1 MRRTGGPASRVDPD
15 SHSQR
20 RVPGTTWIP
29 IDQTIYDSCRDPRA
43 YCPWDRWAASEDGSH
58 ATNIHVSAKH
68 GIPLIANGA
77 ARMLEERGDMSIQ
90 FGPTG
95 QIAKVTA
102 VSEDGCRIFFELR
115 NGSSGWFEQ
124 QEEVYD
130 VGDVLL
136 LVDDNGRQRVEILPI
151 TAWPD
156 QLWVGVVRIKSED
169 CTVITVGSQHRR
181 VPTTDVKY
189 EVGNTVEAG
198 DIQGVVRVL
207 SKTPISLIDLP
218 SLDESVTDEFLWKPP
233 DGTELGFDDFG
244 GLKEVVDRA
253 RKLIEGPLQNREALS
268 EIGARSI
275 KGVLFTGKPGTGK
288 TLLAQIIAHQ
298 SGAEFYRISGP
309 EIFSK
314 WVGQSEELLRKLF
327 AKAADSDKAIIFFD
341 EIDSVAAQRD
351 DASQESS
358 TRVVAQL
365 LTLMDGFSS
374 KSNVVVIA
382 ATNRPQD
389 LDVALRRPG
398 RFDWEIHFPYPNQ
411 ADREDI
417 LIKTAHRLQTQ
428 DPLPHRDIAAKSE
441 GWSAAELAAILTEAA
456 LLAVEDGRREIQE
469 EDYIGGYQRRSRY
482 RELPPEI
489 RDNGGGG

>member
-1 MRRTGGPASRVDPD
+1 MSIQLGPTGQLAKV
-15 SHSQR
+15 
-20 RVPGTTWIP
+20 TAI
-29 IDQTIYDSCRDPRA
+29 
-43 YCPWDRWAASEDGSH
+43 SEDGSRVH
-58 ATNIHVSAKH
+58 F
-68 GIPLIANGA
+68 
-77 ARMLEERGDMSIQ
+77 D
-90 FGPTG
+90 
-95 QIAKVTA
+95 
-102 VSEDGCRIFFELR
+102 LR
-115 NGSSGWFEQ
+115 SGLSGWMEQ
-124 QEEVYD
+124 LDEEYGI
-130 VGDVLL
+130 GDVLL
-136 LVDDNGRQRVEILPI
+136 LVSEDGRQRAEKIPSS
-151 TAWPD
+151 AWPD
-156 QLWVGVVRIKSED
+156 QLWIGVVRIKSED
-169 CTVITVGSQHRR
+169 FTVITAGGQNRKVR
-181 VPTTDVKY
+181 TITDVEY

-198 DIQGVVRVL
+198 DAQGVVRVL

-253 RKLIEGPLQNREALS
+253 RELIEVPLQNREALS
-268 EIGARSI
+268 DIGARPI

-309 EIFSK
+309 EVFSK

-327 AKAADSDKAIIFFD
+327 DKAADSDKAIIFFD
-341 EIDSVAAQRD
+341 EIDSVAAKRD
-351 DASQESS
+351 DASHESS

-374 KSNVVVIA
+374 KANVVVIA

-389 LDVALRRPG
+389 LDIALLRPG

-417 LIKTAHRLQTQ
+417 LIKTARRLQTR
-428 DPLPHRDIAAKSE
+428 DPLPHRYIAAKSE

-456 LLAVEDGRREIQE
+456 LLAVGDGRREIYE

-482 RELPPEI
+482 RELSREI
-489 RDNGGGG
+489 RNSGGNV

>member
-1 MRRTGGPASRVDPD
+1 
-15 SHSQR
+15 
-20 RVPGTTWIP
+20 
-29 IDQTIYDSCRDPRA
+29 
-43 YCPWDRWAASEDGSH
+43 
-58 ATNIHVSAKH
+58 
-68 GIPLIANGA
+68 
-77 ARMLEERGDMSIQ
+77 MSIQ
-90 FGPTG
+90 LGPTG
-95 QIAKVTA
+95 HLAKVTA
-102 VSEDGCRIFFELR
+102 VSEDGGRVHFDLR
-115 NGSSGWFEQ
+115 SGLSGWMDQ
-124 QEEVYD
+124 VD
-130 VGDVLL
+130 VEYEIGDVLL
-136 LVDDNGRQRVEILPI
+136 LVSEDGSQRAEKLPSS
-151 TAWPD
+151 AWPD

-169 CTVITVGSQHRR
+169 ITVITAGGQNRR
-181 VPTTDVKY
+181 VPTMTDVEY
-189 EVGNTVEAG
+189 DVGNTVEAG
-198 DIQGVVRVL
+198 DVHGVVRVL
-207 SKTPISLIDLP
+207 SKTPINLIDLP
-218 SLDESVTDEFLWKPP
+218 SLDESVADEFLWKPP

-244 GLKEVVDRA
+244 GLEEVVARA
-253 RKLIEGPLQNREALS
+253 RELIEVPLQNRDALS
-268 EIGARSI
+268 EIGARPI

-327 AKAADSDKAIIFFD
+327 DKAADSDKAIIFFD

-351 DASQESS
+351 DASHESS

-374 KSNVVVIA
+374 KANVVVIA

-389 LDVALRRPG
+389 LDVALLRPG

-417 LIKTAHRLQTQ
+417 LTKTARRLQTQ

-456 LLAVEDGRREIQE
+456 LLAVEDGRRKIHE

-482 RELPPEI
+482 RELSREI
-489 RDNGGGG
+489 RNRGGGG